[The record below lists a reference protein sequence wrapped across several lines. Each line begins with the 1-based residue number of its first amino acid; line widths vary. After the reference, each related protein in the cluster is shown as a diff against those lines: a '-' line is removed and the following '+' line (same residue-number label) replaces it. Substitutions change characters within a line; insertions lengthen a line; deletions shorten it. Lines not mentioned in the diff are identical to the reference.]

1 MTAFQEPTMNTP
13 TTRLHTL
20 CASLSLVATL
30 ITFGGVEA
38 MARHAAPDAAAT
50 TLAAKV
56 TVAAVKA

>member
-1 MTAFQEPTMNTP
+1 MNT

-38 MARHAAPDAAAT
+38 MARHAAPDAVAAT
-50 TLAAKV
+50 LAVKASAPALAAKV
-56 TVAAVKA
+56 SAADRA

>member
-1 MTAFQEPTMNTP
+1 MNTP
-13 TTRLHTL
+13 TTRLHAL

-56 TVAAVKA
+56 TVVAVKA